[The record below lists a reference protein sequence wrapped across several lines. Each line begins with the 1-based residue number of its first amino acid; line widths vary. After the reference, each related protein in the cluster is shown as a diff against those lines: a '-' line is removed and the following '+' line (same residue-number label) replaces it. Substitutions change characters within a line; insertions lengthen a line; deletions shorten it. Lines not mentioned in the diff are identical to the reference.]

1 MKLLAA
7 SALLFA
13 SLSMQAGE
21 TWIRID
27 ADGWAE
33 KLTTAPVSLAPGEHA
48 WHWSADCGPKRVTSL
63 PDADCVALESRRIS
77 LIAPPPLREPGAG
90 QRVLWGTR
98 AMLAEIPDA
107 LLPSTE
113 LLNLKAVDLRVPP
126 GADVVARATGP
137 LASRWIPLRG
147 GTTTMR
153 LVPGIAVSLEARSSG
168 VPARHAQVEITAA
181 DDPASRAI
189 PFRGAGDGRIAL
201 PPIPSNDF
209 IRLLV
214 WSEDGLPSIT
224 TARAS
229 AVPHRVELARGFS
242 VSGEVLGP
250 DDHPIPAV
258 HLSAQFVVPKEDV
271 HITRRAASDGK
282 GRFRLTGI
290 GPGRVLWRGEKDAF
304 APRSGVLAVMTDV
317 DGFRVRFD
325 HGRIVQFLVRSGK
338 TVIQKATITA
348 PNGQKAETDARGMAQ
363 LAAVSEEPFTA
374 VVRRDGYLREDVPV
388 SIKTDKPIVVDLK
401 RAAAIRAQ
409 VVRASDGSA
418 AGPGSVEVSF
428 DGVTDIVPFGAD
440 GVIEIGQ
447 MAASRVA
454 LEIRA
459 DGLSPFRVPARD
471 VSAGEAVDLG
481 TIRLTTGM
489 SLRGS
494 VTAAENETPLAGA
507 TVRVL
512 RTNSFSPLL
521 AVVRRDWIETQSDDT
536 GAFLLQ
542 GVLPGP
548 WVVMASAPGRAPM
561 VRTGSGDDTTPVDL
575 GALPLEQGRTIHV
588 TCEPVARC
596 GTEASIVLANAD
608 WMTLSAPLSEGRA
621 TIGPVAA
628 GSATLRL
635 TNSAAVVH
643 EEKVE
648 VRQTETT
655 EVDVHL
661 HGVDVTGSVIRGRE
675 PVRSGSVAFLSGTT
689 TGKLITI
696 ARSSAS
702 GAYGADNYGVTPE
715 RRSAQVLQDGSF
727 HIDDVAPGDYLLS
740 WSDGAVQSP
749 QRQVHVASGN
759 AQQVIVELAPS
770 SVEGTVRLAAGGAP
784 PFAAVTAT
792 QQGHEAR
799 VMTASDGTFRIV
811 GLDPGPVKLHAA
823 AFDPQAQTEKTIELR
838 DGETASVQLILEGNE
853 EERTFV
859 LTSAGAPLANA
870 FVFVHG
876 GAAMR
881 VATTGADG
889 RASIQVPSNEANA
902 ELAVFSPM
910 VGWAFWPARNL
921 TGTTALDVA
930 PARSALIIR
939 AEASLPVG
947 LWSTSGFPV
956 HEALA
961 NLGVRLSTSATSP
974 LRIDHLP
981 RGSYVVSAGSE
992 RRTVMLADLSE
1003 IPF

>member
-1 MKLLAA
+1 MKLLA
-7 SALLFA
+7 SVALLFA
-13 SLSMQAGE
+13 SMSMQAGE

-33 KLTTAPVSLAPGEHA
+33 KLATAPVALAPGQHA
-48 WHWSADCGPKRVTSL
+48 WHWSADCGPKRVTAL
-63 PDADCVALESRRIS
+63 PDADCVVLESRRIALVS
-77 LIAPPPLREPGAG
+77 PPPLREPGSG
-90 QRVLWGTR
+90 QRILWGTR

-107 LLPSTE
+107 LLPATS
-113 LLNLKAVDLRVPP
+113 LVNLKAVDLRVPA

-137 LASRWIPLRG
+137 LASRWVPLRS

-153 LVPGIAVSLEARSSG
+153 VEPGIAVSLEARSSG
-168 VPARHAQVEITAA
+168 VPARHAQVQITAA

-189 PFRGAGDGRIAL
+189 PFCGAGDGKIA
-201 PPIPSNDF
+201 IPAIPANDF

-229 AVPHRVELARGFS
+229 AVPSRVELARGFS
-242 VSGEVLGP
+242 VSGEVIGP
-250 DDHPIPAV
+250 DDHPLPAV
-258 HLSAQFVVPKEDV
+258 QLAAQFVVPKEDV

-317 DGFRVRFD
+317 DGFRIRFD
-325 HGRIVQFLVRSGK
+325 HGRIVQFLVRSGAA
-338 TVIQKATITA
+338 IIAKATITA
-348 PNGQKAETDARGMAQ
+348 PNEQKAETDARGMAQ
-363 LAAVSEEPFTA
+363 LAAVPEEPFTA
-374 VVRRDGYLREDVPV
+374 VVRQDGYLPQDVPV
-388 SIKTDKPIVVDLK
+388 ALKTDKPIVVDLK
-401 RAAAIRAQ
+401 RAAAIRAR

-418 AGPGSVEVSF
+418 AGPGSVEVSA

-440 GVIEIGQ
+440 GVIEIGRLT
-447 MAASRVA
+447 ASLVA

-459 DGLSPFRVPARD
+459 DGLAPYRVPARN
-471 VSAGEAVDLG
+471 VTAGEAVDLG

-494 VTAAENETPLAGA
+494 VTAAESETPLAGA

-521 AVVRRDWIETQSDDT
+521 AVVRHDWIETQSDDT
-536 GAFLLQ
+536 GAFVLQ

-548 WVVMASAPGRAPM
+548 WVVLASAPGRAPL
-561 VRTGSGDDTTPVDL
+561 VRTGSGDDATPVDL
-575 GALPLEQGRTIHV
+575 GTLPLEHGRTILV
-588 TCEPVARC
+588 SCEPVARC
-596 GTEASIVLANAD
+596 GTEASIVFANAD
-608 WMTLSAPLSEGRA
+608 WMTLSAALSEGRA
-621 TIGPVAA
+621 TVGPVAA

-648 VRQTETT
+648 VRETEMT

-661 HGVDVTGSVIRGRE
+661 HGVDVTGSVIRGRQA
-675 PVRSGSVAFLSGTT
+675 VRSGSVTFLSGTT
-689 TGKLITI
+689 TGKLITV

-702 GAYGADNYGVTPE
+702 GDYGTENYGVAPE
-715 RRSAQVLQDGSF
+715 RRSVPVLQDGSF

-749 QRQVHVASGN
+749 QRQVHIAAGS
-759 AQQVIVELAPS
+759 AQQVIVELAQS

-784 PFAAVTAT
+784 PSATVTAT
-792 QQGHEAR
+792 QQGREAH

-811 GLDPGPVKLHAA
+811 GLDPGPVVLHAA
-823 AFDPQAQTEKTIELR
+823 AFDPQAQTEKTVELR
-838 DGETASVQLILEGNE
+838 DGETASVQLILEGNA

-859 LTSAGAPLANA
+859 VTSGGAPLANS
-870 FVFVHG
+870 FVFVRG

-881 VATTGADG
+881 MATTGADG
-889 RASIQVPSNEANA
+889 RASMQVPSSEANA

-910 VGWAFWPARNL
+910 AGWAFWPAREL
-921 TGTTALDVA
+921 TGTIALDVE
-930 PARSALIIR
+930 PARSALAIR
-939 AEASLPVG
+939 AKSSLPVA

-961 NLGVRLSTSATSP
+961 NLGVWLATSATIP

-992 RRTVMLADLSE
+992 RRNVTLADLKE
-1003 IPF
+1003 ISF